1 MIKKKTNIDLRAKNI
16 TFEIKNESFKAIR
29 FYHAKMTIDVISLD
43 NEKEGIKNIP
53 FAHIPKE
60 IKKIIKPQ

>member
-1 MIKKKTNIDLRAKNI
+1 MIKKKVNVDLRAKNI
-16 TFEIKNESFKAIR
+16 TFEIRNEKFKAIR
-29 FYHAKMTIDVISLD
+29 FYHAKMTLDVISLD

-53 FAHIPKE
+53 FAHIPKD